1 MTCRGSIPG
10 LCAFFRWSFKSYSL
24 EFCFDTPV
32 FHCTLSIVA
41 CVADETKPRYSPIP
55 GFSFVCNAGYFNS
68 KPFVLLEMSIRGSWS
83 REVVELLRINIL
95 NLVVKVL
102 ILTVLISFLWRSF
115 LKIHEP
121 GPLSLKSSVQG
132 VWAHQHLIAQRDV
145 GVLVSEGK
153 HLILFICGQ
162 LCSSPSASLTVC
174 VQKNQLANKV
184 ETSKPFYY
192 E

>member
-1 MTCRGSIPG
+1 MAKTMLKTLAFLQSDVSRFDTRT
-10 LCAFFRWSFKSYSL
+10 LRFFRWSFKSYSL

-41 CVADETKPRYSPIP
+41 CVADETKPRYNPIP

-68 KPFVLLEMSIRGSWS
+68 RPFVLLEMSIRGSWS

-95 NLVVKVL
+95 NLVFKVSFRVVKVL

-115 LKIHEP
+115 LQIHEP

-132 VWAHQHLIAQRDV
+132 VWAHQQREV
-145 GVLVSEGK
+145 GVLVPKGNISFCTFVDNNALRPQP
-153 HLILFICGQ
+153 H
-162 LCSSPSASLTVC
+162 
-174 VQKNQLANKV
+174 
-184 ETSKPFYY
+184 
-192 E
+192 

>member
-1 MTCRGSIPG
+1 MEIH
-10 LCAFFRWSFKSYSL
+10 LYSL

-41 CVADETKPRYSPIP
+41 CVADETKPRYRTIP

-68 KPFVLLEMSIRGSWS
+68 RPFVLLAMSIRGSWS
-83 REVVELLRINIL
+83 REVVELLRIYIL
-95 NLVVKVL
+95 NLVVKVSFRVVKVL
-102 ILTVLISFLWRSF
+102 ILTVLISFLSRSF

-132 VWAHQHLIAQRDV
+132 VWAHQHLTAQREV

-174 VQKNQLANKV
+174 VQK
-184 ETSKPFYY
+184 TSSPIK
-192 E
+192 